1 MVLEKKFILLVLLF
15 LVMEATLD
23 LDLTQ
28 FNNSET
34 WSLIMLHVKFDNNWC
49 NGFREKVVLRCLNML
64 FLGIGIG
71 AK

>member
-1 MVLEKKFILLVLLF
+1 
-15 LVMEATLD
+15 MEATLD